1 MKTLTKLLTV
11 LAILGLSQSVFGV
24 SYLYETAT
32 YVDQQFWLVAP
43 QMNDATQTISGTL
56 DISEDGVE
64 AEDWDKVGYNPNSET
79 ITAVEIL
86 FAIDSHLINIQFG
99 GEDAGSADIE
109 NGNLNGLL
117 TGNPY
122 IHATNF
128 SGSGLDGSL
137 LFNLLD
143 TGVLN
148 WTLSLTDDQLG
159 TSPPTSVGL
168 VAASLAVQVPDS
180 GATIGFFGVTLLGLA
195 GMRRMFAQR

>member
-79 ITAVEIL
+79 ITLLKYYLRLIVILSIFSLGVRMLVPQISRMEI
-86 FAIDSHLINIQFG
+86 
-99 GEDAGSADIE
+99 
-109 NGNLNGLL
+109 
-117 TGNPY
+117 
-122 IHATNF
+122 
-128 SGSGLDGSL
+128 
-137 LFNLLD
+137 
-143 TGVLN
+143 
-148 WTLSLTDDQLG
+148 
-159 TSPPTSVGL
+159 
-168 VAASLAVQVPDS
+168 
-180 GATIGFFGVTLLGLA
+180 
-195 GMRRMFAQR
+195 